1 MRGIR
6 VRGCEAPW
14 YKAPVDSVSSARC
27 EMPGTE
33 TPGRAMVDEAPG
45 REAPECATVCTMGCE
60 ANANPLYLSREEGK
74 EKKEPTKTI
83 CTKP

>member
-45 REAPECATVCTMGCE
+45 REAPICSMRCEAPECATVCTMGCE
-60 ANANPLYLSREEGK
+60 APCYFLPSEISSR
-74 EKKEPTKTI
+74 TW
-83 CTKP
+83 